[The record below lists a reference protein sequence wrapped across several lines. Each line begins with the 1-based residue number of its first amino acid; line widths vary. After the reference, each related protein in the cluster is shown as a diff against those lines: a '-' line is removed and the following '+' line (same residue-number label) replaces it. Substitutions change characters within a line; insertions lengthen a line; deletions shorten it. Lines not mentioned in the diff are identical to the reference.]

1 MPDCKTVLDQAFT
14 DATTRCVLSR
24 PAPGG
29 AYRKA
34 VLKRLEGRFLLEQY
48 TKTQVFHEHLDLP
61 RARAYLEAS
70 LGSAFYQLHA
80 WDDAYAY
87 DLRISAKGKVLFS
100 RKADVQTPA
109 PQAVHDR
116 VKNYLL
122 PEGEVVPPLVDMG
135 VMTPEGKVVRSM
147 YDKYKQINRFLELLD
162 DAVRELEPGGQ
173 LTIVDFGCGKS
184 YLTFVAYDYFTR
196 LKKMPVRMIGLD
208 LKEDVIRRCEAT
220 ACKYGYEGLSF
231 RAGDI
236 RDFEHEGPVDVVL
249 SLHACDTATDY
260 ALYHAIRWQARL
272 IFSVP
277 CCQHELNDQM
287 QGETLALMTRYG
299 IVKERFAA
307 LMTDALRANLL
318 ECHGY
323 KAQLV
328 EFVDLSHTPKN
339 LLIRAVRTRRP
350 QATVERA
357 RREVEEALSQFQL
370 SPTLCRLL
378 SQGPQ

>member
-1 MPDCKTVLDQAFT
+1 MPDCRAALDQAFT

-24 PAPGG
+24 PLAGN

-34 VLKRLEGRFLLEQY
+34 VLKRLDGRFVLEQH
-48 TKTQVFHEHLDLP
+48 TKTQVFHEHMEAAQ
-61 RARAYLEAS
+61 ARAYLEAA
-70 LGSAFYQLHA
+70 LGSAFGQLHA
-80 WDDAYAY
+80 WDGAYAY

-100 RKADVQTPA
+100 RKAEVHAPP
-109 PQAVHDR
+109 PQAGHDR

-135 VMTPEGKVVRSM
+135 VMTPEGRIVRSM

-162 DAVRELEPGGQ
+162 DAVRELEPSGQ

-196 LKKMPVRMIGLD
+196 LKQMPVRMIGLD
-208 LKEDVIRRCEAT
+208 LKEDVIRRCETT
-220 ACKYGYEGLSF
+220 ARKYGYEGLSF
-231 RAGDI
+231 RIGDI
-236 RDFEHEGPVDVVL
+236 RTFAHEGPVDVVL

-260 ALYHAIRWQARL
+260 ALYHAVQWQARL

-277 CCQHELNDQM
+277 CCQHELNGQM
-287 QGETLALMTRYG
+287 QGEALALMTRYG

-339 LLIRAVRTRRP
+339 LLIRAVRTHRP
-350 QATVERA
+350 RAAVERA
-357 RREVEEALSQFQL
+357 RREVEEATAQFHL
-370 SPTLCRLL
+370 APTLCRLL
-378 SQGPQ
+378 SGAPR